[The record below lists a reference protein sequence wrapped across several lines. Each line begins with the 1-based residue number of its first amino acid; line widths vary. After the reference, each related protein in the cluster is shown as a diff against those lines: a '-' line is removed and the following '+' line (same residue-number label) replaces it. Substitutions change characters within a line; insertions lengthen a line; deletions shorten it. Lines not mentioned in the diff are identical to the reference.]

1 MVKFSQLCTE
11 YFIDF
16 PTLPEWSVTES
27 HHIWFDLYPALTHEH
42 LTLSLPSFSPRQSKL
57 CLTHPTTS
65 PSLHFP
71 SEEFQT
77 THFSPPSV
85 EFNPPCFP
93 VSSHILVFQLCSG
106 FLLLLFVAHAGLLM
120 LPAFFGGIPTH
131 E

>member
-16 PTLPEWSVTES
+16 PTLPGWSVTES

-85 EFNPPCFP
+85 EFNPPVSRLQPYPGFP
-93 VSSHILVFQLCSG
+93 AVQW
-106 FLLLLFVAHAGLLM
+106 
-120 LPAFFGGIPTH
+120 LPAPPVCCPRWAIDAASLFWWHSHT
-131 E
+131 